1 MCISELESKSK
12 VTEVVWRAL
21 LSSSSSPA
29 SSLKRLTSLS
39 RSMGSELSECELP
52 WSSGM
57 SSTRGRRPQFIHT
70 NDLQLRLE
78 MGINNRLYKE
88 VRSCPFIFFVLYVFV
103 STHTQLQA
111 FLRILIEK
119 SDLDRIVPSKHQR
132 GDELHKIFTVVCPSS
147 PSPRFLNIACL
158 ILYSLTA
165 EAYPVL
171 NRFEHNWVAA
181 GMV

>member
-1 MCISELESKSK
+1 
-12 VTEVVWRAL
+12 
-21 LSSSSSPA
+21 
-29 SSLKRLTSLS
+29 
-39 RSMGSELSECELP
+39 
-52 WSSGM
+52 
-57 SSTRGRRPQFIHT
+57 
-70 NDLQLRLE
+70 

-88 VRSCPFIFFVLYVFV
+88 VRSCSFIFFVLYVFI

-158 ILYSLTA
+158 IQYSLTA

-181 GMV
+181 GMVQGNLKNFHSRMRRLVQAAGTDSDPDDDTLDHPHHPTLILTKALETSENSIQGIRK